1 MTPTTDIRAA
11 VYESLAEVAPEADP
25 ATHDAARPLAEQV
38 ELDSIDFLSFLTG
51 IADRT
56 GVEVPED
63 EYANI
68 ATLDQMVAFV
78 EGAAAV

>member
-1 MTPTTDIRAA
+1 MTPTTDIRNA

-25 ATHDAARPLAEQV
+25 ATLDPARPLADQV

-68 ATLDQMVAFV
+68 ATLDQMVGYV
-78 EGAAAV
+78 EGAAAA